1 MFGPVTHGILMPY
14 PIFNRPAEQ
23 PPSLQ
28 VERPKRRDAEL
39 NSKWGK
45 FAASYLRKNPF
56 CAECARHGRDI
67 PARVVDHIVPRK
79 AGGSLWSTSNLQP
92 LCDLHHN
99 TTKRDLERLAL
110 EAGDLQL
117 LLMWMARP
125 ETRPGRLAFR
135 AVEQEDFE

>member
-1 MFGPVTHGILMPY
+1 MRY

-67 PARVVDHIVPRK
+67 PARVIDHIVPRK
-79 AGGSLWSTSNLQP
+79 AGGSLWSASNLQSM
-92 LCDLHHN
+92 CDLCHN

-117 LLMWMARP
+117 LLMWTARP

-135 AVEQEDFE
+135 SVEQEDVD